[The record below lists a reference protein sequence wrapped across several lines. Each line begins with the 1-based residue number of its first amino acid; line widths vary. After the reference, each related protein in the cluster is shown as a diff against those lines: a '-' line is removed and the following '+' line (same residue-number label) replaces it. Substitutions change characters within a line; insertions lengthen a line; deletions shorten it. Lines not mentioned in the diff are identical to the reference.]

1 MNLKRIFGLL
11 LIGFLLFTSCSDD
24 DDVVETNTIVDIA
37 LADSQFSTL
46 VAALER
52 TNLVTTLQSAGPFT
66 VFAPTN
72 AAFNSLGVDLN
83 TLSDQEL
90 SDILLYHVLGGAAVM
105 STDLGEG
112 QTYASTASASG
123 PNGTALSALIER
135 SGSNVTL
142 NGSINVTTADV
153 VADNGVIHAVDQ
165 VMLPLDVVGHA
176 SANGSFTTLVGALA
190 AAPGD
195 LVSVLSGSGPF
206 TVFAPT
212 NGAFDDIASTVAS
225 LTPDQLATVLT
236 YHVIGGANVRSTD
249 LSDNA
254 EVTTVSGQ
262 MVTVS
267 LDEGAQLIDQTD
279 TASDIVLTDV
289 QATNGVV
296 HVLTRVIIPNL

>member
-24 DDVVETNTIVDIA
+24 DVVETNTIVDIA
-37 LADSQFSTL
+37 IADSQFSTL

-90 SDILLYHVLGGAAVM
+90 SDILLYHVLGGAAVL
-105 STDLGEG
+105 STDLIEG

-123 PNGTALSALIER
+123 PNGSALSALIER
-135 SGSNVTL
+135 SGSSVTL
-142 NGSINVTTADV
+142 NGSVNVTTADV
-153 VADNGVIHAVDQ
+153 IADNGVIHVVDQ
-165 VMLPLDVVGHA
+165 VLLPLDVVGHA
-176 SANGSFTTLVGALA
+176 SANGSFTSLVGALA

-195 LVSVLSGSGPF
+195 LVSVLSGTGPF

-212 NGAFDDIASTVAS
+212 NSAFDDIASTVAS
-225 LTPDQLATVLT
+225 LTPEQLATVLT
-236 YHVIGGANVRSTD
+236 YHVIGGANVRSSD
-249 LSDNA
+249 LTDNA

-262 MVTVS
+262 IVTVS
-267 LDEGAQLIDQTD
+267 LDEGAQLIDQTN

-289 QATNGVV
+289 QATNGVI

>member
-24 DDVVETNTIVDIA
+24 DVVETNTIVDIA
-37 LADSQFSTL
+37 IADSQFSTL

-90 SDILLYHVLGGAAVM
+90 SDILLYHVLGGAAVL
-105 STDLGEG
+105 STDLIEG

-123 PNGTALSALIER
+123 PNGSALSALIER
-135 SGSNVTL
+135 SGSSVTL
-142 NGSINVTTADV
+142 NGSVNVTTADV
-153 VADNGVIHAVDQ
+153 IADNGVIHVVDQ
-165 VMLPLDVVGHA
+165 VLLPLDVVGHA
-176 SANGSFTTLVGALA
+176 SANGSFTSLVGALA

-195 LVSVLSGSGPF
+195 LVSVLSGTGPF

-212 NGAFDDIASTVAS
+212 NSAFDDIASTVAS
-225 LTPDQLATVLT
+225 LDPEQLATVLT
-236 YHVIGGANVRSTD
+236 YHVIGGANVRSSD
-249 LSDNA
+249 LTDNA

-262 MVTVS
+262 IVTVS
-267 LDEGAQLIDQTD
+267 LDEGAQLIDQTN

-289 QATNGVV
+289 QATNGVI